1 MELKPRFL
9 RSVAQMLEL
18 VWQAYPIACL
28 GILLL
33 TILQGLIPLANA
45 WVTKVLLDWLTQLLV
60 GGRVTKE
67 QLIWLLLA
75 QAVLMV
81 ATAMLPDLS
90 RYLNAELGRRLTVL
104 IQSTVYQK
112 INRFQGIAHFENP
125 KVYDTIQLAQQGA
138 EQSSS
143 QTLEIS
149 TGLIQSLVTLL
160 SFIGVLFS
168 FNLFLANLVLL
179 AAFPQLLVQLKLG
192 QQRFGLAFE
201 LSPTE
206 RRKYYYSFLLTSV
219 QAAKEV
225 RLFGLGQYFLYK
237 LLNLYQRVHQ
247 AERQQQQRELRWEL
261 GLNILSSVVA
271 SIAFIVVVFAAF
283 GRRVTLGDITL
294 YVSAVSSVQAALS
307 QFIFA
312 IAGLSESMLFY
323 SYFQDLLALPPA
335 LPISSVPKP
344 IPKLSSGLEL
354 HHVSFRYSDQQ
365 PWILRDVS
373 LKIPSGSC
381 LALVGLN
388 GAGKTTLVKLLTR
401 LYDPC
406 DGQILWDGIDIRDF
420 DPAEFR
426 HRIGTIFQDFM
437 HYDLTVRENVGL
449 GNLAK
454 INNRQWIEQAAR
466 QANVHDDIMRLPQD
480 YETEL
485 SRMFAEE
492 NQGIDLSG
500 GQWQRVA
507 TARMFAREADLLI
520 LDEPTAALD
529 AQAEYELYSHFTDLI
544 SKRTSVL
551 ISHRFS
557 TVRMADAI
565 AVLKDGRIT
574 EYGTHDALVGKKG
587 TYAKLYEMQAKFY
600 LRAPVTTQ
608 AEGGADEHSQKIDQR
623 VHPEH

>member
-1 MELKPRFL
+1 MKLKPRFL
-9 RSVAQMLEL
+9 QSISHMLKL
-18 VWQAYPIACL
+18 VWQAYPAAFI

-33 TILQGLIPLANA
+33 TIFQGLIPLANA
-45 WVTKVLLDWLTQLLV
+45 WVTKVLLDWLTQLLI
-60 GGRVTKE
+60 GSRLTKE
-67 QLIWLLLA
+67 QLIWLLMA

-81 ATAMLPDLS
+81 ATAMLPNLS

-125 KVYDTIQLAQQGA
+125 QVYDKIQLAQQGA

-143 QTLEIS
+143 QTLQILTEF
-149 TGLIQSLVTLL
+149 IQNLVTLL
-160 SFIGVLFS
+160 SFVGVLFS
-168 FNLFLANLVLL
+168 FNLFLANLVLF
-179 AAFPQLLVQLKLG
+179 AALPQLLVQLKLG

-206 RRKYYYSFLLTSV
+206 RRKYYYSFLLAST

-225 RLFGLGQYFLYK
+225 RLFGLGQYFLHK
-237 LLNLYQRVHQ
+237 LLNLYKRVHQ
-247 AERQQQQRELRWEL
+247 AERKQQQRELRWEL

-271 SIAFIVVVFAAF
+271 SVAFIIVVFAAF
-283 GRRVTLGDITL
+283 GRRLTLGDITL
-294 YVSAVSSVQAALS
+294 YVSAVSSVQDALS
-307 QFIFA
+307 RFIFA
-312 IAGLSESMLFY
+312 VAGLSESVLFH

-335 LPISSVPKP
+335 LPIPAVTQPVL
-344 IPKLSSGLEL
+344 KLSSGLEL
-354 HHVSFRYSDQQ
+354 RHVSFRYSEQQ
-365 PWILRDVS
+365 PWILRDVN
-373 LKIPSGSC
+373 LKIPAGSC

-401 LYDPC
+401 LYDPS
-406 DGQILWDGIDIRDF
+406 DGQILWDGIDVREF

-426 HRIGTIFQDFM
+426 QRIGTIFQDFM
-437 HYDLTVRENVGL
+437 RYDLTVRENIGL

-454 INNRQWIEQAAR
+454 IDERKWIQQAAQ

-492 NQGIDLSG
+492 GQGIDLSG

-529 AQAEYELYSHFTDLI
+529 AQAEYELYSHFTDLM

-557 TVRMADAI
+557 TVRIADAI
-565 AVLKDGRIT
+565 AVLSDGQII
-574 EYGTHDALVGKKG
+574 EYGTHDELIDNKG
-587 TYAKLYEMQAKFY
+587 IYAKLYTMQAESY
-600 LRAPVTTQ
+600 LRSPNKKRDVL
-608 AEGGADEHSQKIDQR
+608 HRIDC
-623 VHPEH
+623 